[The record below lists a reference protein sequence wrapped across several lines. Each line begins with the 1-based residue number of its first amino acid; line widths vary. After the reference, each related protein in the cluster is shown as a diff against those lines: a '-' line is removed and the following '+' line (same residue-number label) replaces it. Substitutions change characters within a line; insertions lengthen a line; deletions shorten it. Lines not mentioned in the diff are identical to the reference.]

1 MTPVGLARARQLLRR
16 QELSPQTIDRMLSY
30 FARHEVDKQGS
41 SWESYGKGR
50 QAWEEHPR
58 QASAVATHRGETA
71 GAAVL
76 PFFPSPI
83 VMAHTPP
90 HWLLLVKLR
99 FWPQT
104 GMQNSPQGRR
114 TMCLSPED
122 YETYSQLARNL
133 ADEKLLA
140 LDAHYHQNTTN
151 TWDMQ
156 LHSIVQLEIC
166 SRREFRQKQLE
177 HCLWLSTRRGRF
189 QEAIKRWLIRR
200 GIWSS
205 AMPKIPLPLIVL
217 WRVLRL
223 FLMRNPRA
231 ETSSIHG
238 RRASA

>member
-1 MTPVGLARARQLLRR
+1 
-16 QELSPQTIDRMLSY
+16 
-30 FARHEVDKQGS
+30 
-41 SWESYGKGR
+41 
-50 QAWEEHPR
+50 
-58 QASAVATHRGETA
+58 
-71 GAAVL
+71 
-76 PFFPSPI
+76 
-83 VMAHTPP
+83 
-90 HWLLLVKLR
+90 
-99 FWPQT
+99 
-104 GMQNSPQGRR
+104 
-114 TMCLSPED
+114 MCLSPED

-133 ADEKLLA
+133 EDEKLLA

-151 TWDMQ
+151 KWDMQ
-156 LHSIVQLEIC
+156 LHSIVQLEIS

-231 ETSSIHG
+231 ESSPIHG